1 MDGVYATI
9 GARLDY
15 ASFVPAPV
23 PGIVRADLRKRDGTA
38 YTVLKNPL
46 GEDGAGTYLQLE
58 PADAELF
65 ELMDGRRTT
74 ADILVEYLGRRGHF
88 ALDRLARLTAAL
100 AANGFFGEAR
110 VDVYRGLRQRKA
122 LRDPLARASLLL
134 RKLIVWNIASWS
146 NAERAVDL
154 VYRWGG
160 RLAFT
165 PAGAAALLLL
175 AVVGL
180 VVWFREFTSPRHQL
194 FTIEGSYLLG
204 LAALVLLQVL
214 SISVHEAGHALAI
227 RHFGRRVRRLGLAM
241 YYLFPCMYVDS
252 TDMVLATRRQ
262 RIVVS
267 LAGPLGGVSVGA
279 ACALVAASQPETVVG
294 AIAFKAATLFVF
306 QFVLNLLPILDLD
319 GYHVLV
325 DALDAP
331 LLRQRAL
338 GFVRG
343 GLPRKVRRRERWTP
357 SEAGLAVYG
366 LLAIVVSVLTLGF
379 SVFIWDQR
387 VAVLAGEL
395 LRGGPAGAIGFALL
409 LLVFVGPLLVAVVGR
424 VVGLGRTA
432 VRVRA
437 ARTQRR
443 RTEALLDRVRVLQR
457 VPFLGGLPGPGLA
470 AVGAQLAEEHA
481 DAGDVVMTAGEPGDR
496 FYLVRHG
503 ELEVLSPDGVV
514 IGTLKE
520 GDGFGELA
528 LLDSRP
534 RSATVRATTSAEL
547 WSLDRSHFNR
557 WVRDRFEVAA
567 RIRSS
572 AEERSALRALPF
584 FRGLGPAELPRIAAR
599 LRTMR
604 FVAGQ
609 PVFSAGDPGDR
620 YYVIREGTA
629 EVRLADGTPLRAIGP
644 GEGFGELA
652 LLLGKPRT
660 ATVVATSA
668 LVVQALG
675 RADFV
680 ALVRAS
686 GETVGQFR
694 TRTAHYVGAG
704 LGSAVAGD

>member
-1 MDGVYATI
+1 MDGVYAAI

-15 ASFVPAPV
+15 SSLVPAPLS
-23 PGIVRADLRKRDGTA
+23 GIERADLRKRDGTA
-38 YTVLKNPL
+38 YTVLKNPR
-46 GEDGAGTYLQLE
+46 GEEGAGTYLQLE

-100 AANGFFGEAR
+100 AANGFFGDPR
-110 VDVYRGLRQRKA
+110 VDVYRRLRQHKA
-122 LRDPLARASLLL
+122 RHDPLVRASLLL

-146 NAERAVDL
+146 NAEPVVDL
-154 VYRWGG
+154 VYRAGG

-165 PAGAAALLLL
+165 RIGAVVLLLF
-175 AVVGL
+175 AATGL

-194 FTIEGSYLLG
+194 FTIQGSYLLG

-227 RHFGRRVRRLGLAM
+227 RHFKRRVRRLGLAI
-241 YYLFPCMYVDS
+241 YYLFPCLYVDS

-279 ACALVAASQPETVVG
+279 GCALLAASQPDTLVG

-357 SEAGLAVYG
+357 AEAGLAIYG
-366 LLAIVVSVLTLGF
+366 VLAIVISLLTLGF
-379 SVFIWDQR
+379 SVLIWDQR
-387 VAVLAGEL
+387 VSALAEEL

-409 LLVFVGPLLVAVVGR
+409 LLVFVGPILVAVAMR
-424 VVGLGRTA
+424 LLGLGRTA
-432 VRVRA
+432 VRIRA
-437 ARTQRR
+437 SRTQRR
-443 RTEALLDRVRVLQR
+443 RSEALLDRVRILQR

-470 AVGAQLAEEHA
+470 AVGAQLADQHVE
-481 DAGDVVMTAGEPGDR
+481 AGDVVMTAGEPGDR
-496 FYLVRHG
+496 FYLVRQG
-503 ELEVLSPDGVV
+503 ELEVLSPEGTV
-514 IGTLKE
+514 IGTLKP

-534 RSATVRATTSAEL
+534 RSATVRATTAVEL
-547 WSLDRSHFNR
+547 WSLDRAHFNR

-567 RIRSS
+567 RIRAS
-572 AEERSALRALPF
+572 AQERNTLRSLPF

-604 FVAGQ
+604 FAAGQ
-609 PVFSAGDPGDR
+609 PVFNAGDPGDR

-629 EVRLADGTPLRAIGP
+629 EVRLANGTPLRRIGP
-644 GEGFGELA
+644 GDGFGELA

-660 ATVVATSA
+660 ATIVGITD

-694 TRTAHYVGAG
+694 TRTAHYVGPG
-704 LGSAVAGD
+704 LGSAVAGE